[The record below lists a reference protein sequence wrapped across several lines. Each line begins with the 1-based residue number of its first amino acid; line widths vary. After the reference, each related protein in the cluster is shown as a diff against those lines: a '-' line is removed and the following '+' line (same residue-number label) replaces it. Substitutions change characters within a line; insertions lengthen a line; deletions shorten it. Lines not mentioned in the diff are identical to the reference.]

1 MGYMRFMKKTANRS
15 GDYSIAQK
23 SPSPGLQGSSYGHI
37 ATIFRTDSRYPPLL
51 REIPDPP
58 KVLYVRG
65 RGSKINLEKTIAVVG
80 TRKMTP
86 YGRRVTENLVTE
98 LVKNGFTIV
107 SGMAL
112 GVDTV
117 AHETAIA
124 NGGKTIAVLGCGVDI
139 IYPNVNAR
147 LYWDIVGGGGAV
159 VSEIAPRI
167 RTDKKQFVTRNRIIS
182 GLSFGVVVIEGD
194 EHSGALI
201 TAKYAA
207 EQGREVFAVP
217 GPITSRYSRASSI
230 LLQNGA
236 KLVQS
241 ADDILEEL

>member
-1 MGYMRFMKKTANRS
+1 MT
-15 GDYSIAQK
+15 Q
-23 SPSPGLQGSSYGHI
+23 YG
-37 ATIFRTDSRYPPLL
+37 
-51 REIPDPP
+51 
-58 KVLYVRG
+58 KG
-65 RGSKINLEKTIAVVG
+65 
-80 TRKMTP
+80 
-86 YGRRVTENLVTE
+86 VTEILVRD

-107 SGMAL
+107 SGMAS
-112 GVDTV
+112 GIDTV
-117 AHETAIA
+117 AHETAVTE
-124 NGGKTIAVLGCGVDI
+124 GGKTIAVLGCGVDI
-139 IYPNVNAR
+139 IYPKVNAR
-147 LYWDIVGGGGAV
+147 LYWDIVKHGAV
-159 VSEIAPRI
+159 VSEFGPGVV
-167 RTDKKQFVTRNRIIS
+167 TTKEQFKTRNRIVS
-182 GLSFGVVVIEGD
+182 GLSLGVVVIEGD